1 MLKYFKDCTSK
12 EECKKLYKK
21 LAFMYHPDR
30 GGDTETM
37 KAINAEFDYV
47 MENNIFKSSKKDT
60 SKKDTK
66 KDTSKKDTK
75 KDYDFS
81 SSQFKDIISALI
93 RLEGLEIEITGCF
106 IWVTGNTYPQKD
118 IIKSL
123 GFRYSRN
130 KKAWYIAPPEYFAQ
144 KRSYKKSYSMND
156 IRNKYGSQKFESEGN
171 QKMIG

>member
-1 MLKYFKDCTSK
+1 MLKYFKNCTTK
-12 EECKKLYKK
+12 EECKKMYKK
-21 LAFMYHPDR
+21 LAFKHHPDR

-37 KAINAEFDYV
+37 KDINAEFDYV

-66 KDTSKKDTK
+66 KD
-75 KDYDFS
+75 YDFS
-81 SSQFKDIISALI
+81 SSQFKDIISALV
-93 RLEGLEIEITGCF
+93 RLDGLEIEITGCF

-130 KKAWYIAPPEYFAQ
+130 KKAWYIAPEEYFAQ